1 MKKIIAVLLCLVLAA
16 ASVLALAEDAGDKA
30 YVIEKAIRVFLVS
43 NFNDQK
49 ILNLINNNK
58 VPVTMVS
65 PNEMNKM
72 SNNGV
77 HQGVAAELKPYQT
90 VSLEEIILKAKK
102 KDKKIIVMLDGIED
116 PHNLGAILR
125 SADVF
130 EASGI
135 ILPKHNSVSL
145 NATVAKTSA
154 GAINYVPV
162 AVVNN
167 LNQAISKLKEEGYWV
182 VATDGSAEISYSS
195 IKYDF
200 PVVVVI
206 GSEGKGV
213 SPLVLKNSDYI
224 VKIPQFG
231 HVNSLNASVAAGI
244 LLAEVHKSN
253 I

>member
-1 MKKIIAVLLCLVLAA
+1 MNNKETNFIYGKNP
-16 ASVLALAEDAGDKA
+16 
-30 YVIEKAIRVFLVS
+30 VIEAINAKKAIRVFLVS

-65 PNEMNKM
+65 PSEMNKM

-102 KDKKIIVMLDGIED
+102 KEKKIIVMLDGIED

>member
-1 MKKIIAVLLCLVLAA
+1 MNKDTNFIYGKNP
-16 ASVLALAEDAGDKA
+16 
-30 YVIEKAIRVFLVS
+30 VIEAINAKKAIKVFLVS
-43 NFNDQK
+43 NFSDQK
-49 ILNLINNNK
+49 ILSLIKNNK
-58 VPVTMVS
+58 VPIS
-65 PNEMNKM
+65 YIAPNEMDKM

-77 HQGVAAELKPYQT
+77 HQGIGAELKPYQT
-90 VSLEEIILKAKK
+90 VSLEEIIYKAKK

-162 AVVNN
+162 AIVNN
-167 LNQAISKLKEEGYWV
+167 LNQAIATLKQEGYWIV
-182 VATDGSAEISYSS
+182 STDGSATISYSS

-213 SPLVLKNSDYI
+213 SSLVLKNSDYI

>member
-1 MKKIIAVLLCLVLAA
+1 MNKDINLIYGKNP
-16 ASVLALAEDAGDKA
+16 
-30 YVIEKAIRVFLVS
+30 VIEAINAKKALKVFLVH

-49 ILNLINNNK
+49 VINLIKDNK
-58 VPVTMVS
+58 LPVVSIS
-65 PNEMNKM
+65 PNEMEKM
-72 SNNGV
+72 CDGGV
-77 HQGVAAELKPYQT
+77 HQGLAAELKPYQT
-90 VSLEEIILKAKK
+90 VSLEEIIIKANKK
-102 KDKKIIVMLDGIED
+102 NKKIIVMLDNIND

-130 EASGI
+130 EAAGI

-167 LNQAISKLKEEGYWV
+167 LNQAIKTLKEEGYWV
-182 VATDGSAEISYSS
+182 VSTDGSATIDYSS

-244 LLAEVHKSN
+244 LLAEVHKTN

>member
-1 MKKIIAVLLCLVLAA
+1 MNNKETNFIYGKNP
-16 ASVLALAEDAGDKA
+16 
-30 YVIEKAIRVFLVS
+30 VIEAINAKKAIRVFLVS

-58 VPVTMVS
+58 VPVSMVS

-102 KDKKIIVMLDGIED
+102 KDKKIIVILDGIED

-130 EASGI
+130 EVSGI

>member
-1 MKKIIAVLLCLVLAA
+1 MNKDINLIYGKNP
-16 ASVLALAEDAGDKA
+16 
-30 YVIEKAIRVFLVS
+30 VIEAINARKALKVFLVH

-49 ILNLINNNK
+49 VINLIKDNK
-58 VPVTMVS
+58 LPVVNIS
-65 PNEMNKM
+65 SNEMEKM
-72 SNNGV
+72 CDGGV
-77 HQGVAAELKPYQT
+77 HQGLAAELKPYQT
-90 VSLEEIILKAKK
+90 VSLEEIIVKANKK
-102 KDKKIIVMLDGIED
+102 NKKIIVMLDNIND

-130 EASGI
+130 ETSGI
-135 ILPKHNSVSL
+135 VLPKHNSVSL

-167 LNQAISKLKEEGYWV
+167 LNQAIKTLKEEGYWV
-182 VATDGSAEISYSS
+182 VSTDGSATIDYSS

-224 VKIPQFG
+224 VKIPQYG

-244 LLAEVHKSN
+244 LLAEVHKTN

>member
-1 MKKIIAVLLCLVLAA
+1 MNKDINLIYGKNP
-16 ASVLALAEDAGDKA
+16 
-30 YVIEKAIRVFLVS
+30 VIEAMRAKKALKVFVVT

-49 ILNLINNNK
+49 ILSLIKENRLNMQFIN
-58 VPVTMVS
+58 
-65 PNEMNKM
+65 PNEMDKM
-72 SNNGV
+72 CDGV
-77 HQGVAAELKPYQT
+77 HQGIAAELKPYQT
-90 VSLEEIILKAKK
+90 VSLEEIIYKAKNK
-102 KDKKIIVMLDGIED
+102 QKKIIVMLDGIED

-167 LNQAISKLKEEGYWV
+167 LNQAIKTLKDEGYWIV
-182 VATDGSAEISYSS
+182 STDGSANISYSS

-213 SPLVLKNSDYI
+213 SSLVLKNSDYI

-253 I
+253 T

>member
-1 MKKIIAVLLCLVLAA
+1 MNKDINLIYGKNP
-16 ASVLALAEDAGDKA
+16 
-30 YVIEKAIRVFLVS
+30 VIEAIRAKKALKVFLVN
-43 NFNDQK
+43 NFSDQK
-49 ILNLINNNK
+49 INNLIKENRLD
-58 VPVTMVS
+58 VVYIS
-65 PNEMNKM
+65 PNEMDKM
-72 SNNGV
+72 CNGV
-77 HQGVAAELKPYQT
+77 HQGIAAELKPYQT
-90 VSLEEIILKAKK
+90 VSLEEIIHKAKNK
-102 KDKKIIVMLDGIED
+102 EKKIIVMLDGIED

-167 LNQAISKLKEEGYWV
+167 LNQAIKTLKDEGYWIV
-182 VATDGSAEISYSS
+182 STDGSATQSYSS

-213 SPLVLKNSDYI
+213 SSLVIKNSDYI

>member
-1 MKKIIAVLLCLVLAA
+1 MNKDINLVY
-16 ASVLALAEDAGDKA
+16 GKNP
-30 YVIEKAIRVFLVS
+30 VIEAIRAKKALKVFVVN

-49 ILNLINNNK
+49 VLSLIKENHLSL
-58 VPVTMVS
+58 VS
-65 PNEMNKM
+65 IPLVEMEKM
-72 SNNGV
+72 CNGV
-77 HQGVAAELKPYQT
+77 HQGIAAELKPYQT
-90 VSLEEIILKAKK
+90 VSLEEIIAKAKK
-102 KDKKIIVMLDGIED
+102 KEKKIIVMLDGIED
-116 PHNLGAILR
+116 PHNLGAIMR

-130 EASGI
+130 ETSGI
-135 ILPKHNSVSL
+135 ILPKHNSVTL

-167 LNQAISKLKEEGYWV
+167 LNQAIKTLKEEGYWV
-182 VATDGSAEISYSS
+182 VSTDGSANISYSS

-213 SPLVLKNSDYI
+213 SSLVLKNSDYI
-224 VKIPQFG
+224 VKIPQYG

-253 I
+253 S

>member
-1 MKKIIAVLLCLVLAA
+1 MNKDINLIYGKNP
-16 ASVLALAEDAGDKA
+16 
-30 YVIEKAIRVFLVS
+30 VIEAINAKKALKVFLVH

-49 ILNLINNNK
+49 VINLVRDNK
-58 VPVTMVS
+58 LPVVNIS
-65 PNEMNKM
+65 PNEMEKM
-72 SNNGV
+72 CDGGV
-77 HQGVAAELKPYQT
+77 HQGLAAELKPYQT
-90 VSLEEIILKAKK
+90 VSLEEIIIKANKK
-102 KDKKIIVMLDGIED
+102 NKKIIVMLDNIND

-130 EASGI
+130 EAAGI
-135 ILPKHNSVSL
+135 VLPKHNSVSL

-167 LNQAISKLKEEGYWV
+167 LNQAIKTLKEEGYWV
-182 VATDGSAEISYSS
+182 VSTDGSATIDYSS

-213 SPLVLKNSDYI
+213 SPLVLKNSDYV

-244 LLAEVHKSN
+244 LLAEVHKTN

>member
-1 MKKIIAVLLCLVLAA
+1 MNNKETNLIYGKNP
-16 ASVLALAEDAGDKA
+16 
-30 YVIEKAIRVFLVS
+30 VIEAINAKKALRVFLVS
-43 NFNDQK
+43 TFSDQK
-49 ILNLINNNK
+49 VLSLIKNNK
-58 VPVTMVS
+58 VAVSTVS
-65 PNEMNKM
+65 PNEMDKM

-77 HQGVAAELKPYQT
+77 HQGIAAELKPYQT
-90 VSLEEIILKAKK
+90 VSLEEILIKAKK
-102 KDKKIIVMLDGIED
+102 KEKKIIVMLDGIED

-162 AVVNN
+162 SVVNN
-167 LNQAISKLKEEGYWV
+167 LNQAIKTLKEEGYWIV
-182 VATDGSAEISYSS
+182 STDGGATISYSS

-213 SPLVLKNSDYI
+213 SSLVLKNSDYI

-253 I
+253 F

>member
-1 MKKIIAVLLCLVLAA
+1 MNKDINLVY
-16 ASVLALAEDAGDKA
+16 GKNP
-30 YVIEKAIRVFLVS
+30 VIEAIRAKKALKVFVIS

-49 ILNLINNNK
+49 ILNLIKENRLN
-58 VPVTMVS
+58 MVS
-65 PNEMNKM
+65 VSPGEMEKM
-72 SNNGV
+72 CPGV

-90 VSLEEIILKAKK
+90 VSLGEIVAKAKK
-102 KDKKIIVMLDGIED
+102 REKKIIVMLDGIED
-116 PHNLGAILR
+116 PHNLGAIMR
-125 SADVF
+125 NADVF

-135 ILPKHNSVSL
+135 ILPKHNSVTL

-167 LNQAISKLKEEGYWV
+167 LNQAIKELKEEGYWIV
-182 VATDGSAEISYSS
+182 STDGSATISYSS

-213 SPLVLKNSDYI
+213 SSLVLKNSDYI

-253 I
+253 S

>member
-1 MKKIIAVLLCLVLAA
+1 MNKDINLIYGKNP
-16 ASVLALAEDAGDKA
+16 
-30 YVIEKAIRVFLVS
+30 VIEAINARKALKVFLVH

-49 ILNLINNNK
+49 VINLIRDNK
-58 VPVTMVS
+58 LPVVNIS
-65 PNEMNKM
+65 PNEMEKM
-72 SNNGV
+72 CDGGV
-77 HQGVAAELKPYQT
+77 HQGLAAELKPYQT
-90 VSLEEIILKAKK
+90 VSLEEIIIKANKK
-102 KDKKIIVMLDGIED
+102 NKKIIVMLDNIND

-130 EASGI
+130 EAAGI
-135 ILPKHNSVSL
+135 VLPKHNSVSL

-167 LNQAISKLKEEGYWV
+167 LNQAIKTLKEEGYWV
-182 VATDGSAEISYSS
+182 VSTDGSATIDYSS

-213 SPLVLKNSDYI
+213 SPLVLKNSDYV

-244 LLAEVHKSN
+244 LLAEVHKTN

>member
-1 MKKIIAVLLCLVLAA
+1 MKDLNLIYGKNP
-16 ASVLALAEDAGDKA
+16 
-30 YVIEKAIRVFLVS
+30 VIEAIRAKKAIKVFVVN

-49 ILNLINNNK
+49 ILSMIKESHLN
-58 VPVTMVS
+58 VVTIS
-65 PNEMNKM
+65 SLEMDKM
-72 SNNGV
+72 CDGV

-90 VSLEEIILKAKK
+90 VSLEEIIIKAKK
-102 KDKKIIVMLDGIED
+102 KEKKIIVMLDNISD
-116 PHNLGAILR
+116 PHNLGAIMR

-135 ILPKHNSVSL
+135 IIPKHNSVTL

-167 LNQAISKLKEEGYWV
+167 LNQAIKTLKDEGFWV
-182 VATDGSAEISYSS
+182 VSTDGSAELSYSS

-200 PVVVVI
+200 PVVIVI

-224 VKIPQFG
+224 VKIPQYG

-253 I
+253 S

>member
-1 MKKIIAVLLCLVLAA
+1 MKDINLIYGKNP
-16 ASVLALAEDAGDKA
+16 
-30 YVIEKAIRVFLVS
+30 VIEAIRTNKALKIFVVS

-49 ILNLINNNK
+49 ILNLISDNK
-58 VPVTMVS
+58 LNIVNIS
-65 PNEMNKM
+65 PNEMDKM
-72 SNNGV
+72 CGGV
-77 HQGVAAELKPYQT
+77 HQGIAAELKPYQT
-90 VSLEEIILKAKK
+90 VSLEEIIAKAKK
-102 KDKKIIVMLDGIED
+102 KEKKIIVMLDGIED
-116 PHNLGAILR
+116 PHNLGAIMR

-167 LNQAISKLKEEGYWV
+167 LNQAIKELKEEGYWIV
-182 VATDGSAEISYSS
+182 STDGSAQISYSS

-213 SPLVLKNSDYI
+213 SSLVLKNSDYI

>member
-1 MKKIIAVLLCLVLAA
+1 MKDINLIYGKNP
-16 ASVLALAEDAGDKA
+16 
-30 YVIEKAIRVFLVS
+30 VIEAIRTKKALKIFVVS

-49 ILNLINNNK
+49 ILNLISDNK
-58 VPVTMVS
+58 LNIVS
-65 PNEMNKM
+65 ISLNEMDKM
-72 SNNGV
+72 CGGV
-77 HQGVAAELKPYQT
+77 HQGIAAELKPYQT
-90 VSLEEIILKAKK
+90 VSLEEIIAKAKK
-102 KDKKIIVMLDGIED
+102 KEKKIIVMLDGIED
-116 PHNLGAILR
+116 PHNLGAIMR

-135 ILPKHNSVSL
+135 ILPKHNSVTL

-167 LNQAISKLKEEGYWV
+167 LNQAIKQLKEEGYWIV
-182 VATDGSAEISYSS
+182 STDGSAQISYSS

-213 SPLVLKNSDYI
+213 SSLVLKKSDYI

>member
-1 MKKIIAVLLCLVLAA
+1 MNKDINLIYGKNP
-16 ASVLALAEDAGDKA
+16 
-30 YVIEKAIRVFLVS
+30 VIEAIRAKKAIKVFLTS

-49 ILNLINNNK
+49 ILSLIKENK
-58 VPVTMVS
+58 INFVTIN
-65 PNEMNKM
+65 PNEMDKM
-72 SNNGV
+72 ANNGV
-77 HQGVAAELKPYQT
+77 HQGIAAELKPYQT
-90 VSLEEIILKAKK
+90 VSLEEIIYKAKN

-135 ILPKHNSVSL
+135 ILPKHNSVTL

-162 AVVNN
+162 AIVNN
-167 LNQAISKLKEEGYWV
+167 LNQAIKTLKEEGYWIV
-182 VATDGSAEISYSS
+182 STDGSAEISYASLE
-195 IKYDF
+195 YDF

-213 SPLVLKNSDYI
+213 SSLVLKNSDYI

>member
-1 MKKIIAVLLCLVLAA
+1 MNKDINLIYGKNP
-16 ASVLALAEDAGDKA
+16 
-30 YVIEKAIRVFLVS
+30 VIEAINARKALKVFLVH

-49 ILNLINNNK
+49 VINLIKDNK
-58 VPVTMVS
+58 LPVVNIS
-65 PNEMNKM
+65 PNEMEKM
-72 SNNGV
+72 CDGGV
-77 HQGVAAELKPYQT
+77 HQGLAAELKPYQT
-90 VSLEEIILKAKK
+90 VSLEEIIIKANKK
-102 KDKKIIVMLDGIED
+102 NKKIIVMLDNIND

-130 EASGI
+130 EAAGI
-135 ILPKHNSVSL
+135 VLPKHNSVSL

-167 LNQAISKLKEEGYWV
+167 LNQAIKTLKEEGYWV
-182 VATDGSAEISYSS
+182 VSTDGSATIDYSS

-213 SPLVLKNSDYI
+213 SPLVLKNSDYV

-244 LLAEVHKSN
+244 LLAEVHKTN

>member
-1 MKKIIAVLLCLVLAA
+1 MKDLNLIYGKNP
-16 ASVLALAEDAGDKA
+16 
-30 YVIEKAIRVFLVS
+30 VIEAIRAKKAIKVFVVN

-49 ILNLINNNK
+49 ILSLLKDSHLNVVNISSL
-58 VPVTMVS
+58 
-65 PNEMNKM
+65 EMDKM
-72 SNNGV
+72 CDGV

-90 VSLEEIILKAKK
+90 VSLEEIIIKAKK
-102 KDKKIIVMLDGIED
+102 KEKKIIVMLDNISD
-116 PHNLGAILR
+116 PHNLGAIMR

-135 ILPKHNSVSL
+135 IIPKHNSVTL

-167 LNQAISKLKEEGYWV
+167 LNQAIKTLKDEGYWV
-182 VATDGSAEISYSS
+182 VSTDGSAELSYSS

-200 PVVVVI
+200 PVVIVI

-224 VKIPQFG
+224 VKIPQYG

-244 LLAEVHKSN
+244 LLAEVHK
-253 I
+253 

>member
-1 MKKIIAVLLCLVLAA
+1 MNKEINLIYGKNP
-16 ASVLALAEDAGDKA
+16 
-30 YVIEKAIRVFLVS
+30 VIEAIRAKKALKVFVVS

-49 ILNLINNNK
+49 ILNLIKENRLN
-58 VPVTMVS
+58 MVSIS
-65 PNEMNKM
+65 PNEMDKM
-72 SNNGV
+72 CNGV
-77 HQGVAAELKPYQT
+77 HQGIAAELKPYQT
-90 VSLEEIILKAKK
+90 VSLEEIIYKAKNK
-102 KDKKIIVMLDGIED
+102 EKKIIVMLDGIED

-167 LNQAISKLKEEGYWV
+167 LNQAISKLKEEGYWIV
-182 VATDGSAEISYSS
+182 STDGSAEISYSS
-195 IKYDF
+195 LKYDF
-200 PVVVVI
+200 PVVVVV
-206 GSEGKGV
+206 GSEGRGV
-213 SPLVLKNSDYI
+213 SSLVLKNSDYI

>member
-1 MKKIIAVLLCLVLAA
+1 MNKEINLIYGKNP
-16 ASVLALAEDAGDKA
+16 
-30 YVIEKAIRVFLVS
+30 VIEAIRAKRALKVFVIT

-49 ILNLINNNK
+49 ILNLIKENHLN
-58 VPVTMVS
+58 MVS
-65 PNEMNKM
+65 ITLNEMEKM
-72 SNNGV
+72 CHGV
-77 HQGVAAELKPYQT
+77 HQGIAAELKPYQT
-90 VSLEEIILKAKK
+90 VSLEEIIAKAKK
-102 KDKKIIVMLDGIED
+102 KEKKIIVMLDNISD

-135 ILPKHNSVSL
+135 ILPKHNSVTL

-162 AVVNN
+162 AIVNN
-167 LNQAISKLKEEGYWV
+167 LNQAIKELKEEGYWV
-182 VATDGSAEISYSS
+182 VSTDGSADISYSS
-195 IKYDF
+195 LKFDF
-200 PVVVVI
+200 PVVIVI

-213 SPLVLKNSDYI
+213 SSLVLKNSDYI

-253 I
+253 S

>member
-1 MKKIIAVLLCLVLAA
+1 MQCRRRDGLRVLLPVR
-16 ASVLALAEDAGDKA
+16 SGGAEED
-30 YVIEKAIRVFLVS
+30 S
-43 NFNDQK
+43 
-49 ILNLINNNK
+49 
-58 VPVTMVS
+58 
-65 PNEMNKM
+65 
-72 SNNGV
+72 
-77 HQGVAAELKPYQT
+77 AAECQAGHRGRGACRPEDRARGPEAGLPDPALRPAPGREGRPRGQLFF
-90 VSLEEIILKAKK
+90 SGLELGLPVLELLFGLFQF
-102 KDKKIIVMLDGIED
+102 VELFDGIED
-116 PHNLGAILR
+116 PHNLGAIMR

-135 ILPKHNSVSL
+135 ILPKHNSVTL

-167 LNQAISKLKEEGYWV
+167 LNQAIKELKDEGFWIV
-182 VATDGSAEISYSS
+182 STDGSATISYSS

-213 SPLVLKNSDYI
+213 SSLVLKNSDYI

-253 I
+253 S

>member
-1 MKKIIAVLLCLVLAA
+1 MKDINLIYGKNP
-16 ASVLALAEDAGDKA
+16 
-30 YVIEKAIRVFLVS
+30 VIEAIKAKKALKVFVINS
-43 NFNDQK
+43 FNDQK
-49 ILNLINNNK
+49 ALNLIRENRLSIVN
-58 VPVTMVS
+58 VPLA
-65 PNEMNKM
+65 EMDKM
-72 SNNGV
+72 CNGV
-77 HQGVAAELKPYQT
+77 HQGIAAELKPYQT
-90 VSLEEIILKAKK
+90 VSLEEIIIKAKK
-102 KDKKIIVMLDGIED
+102 KDKKVIVMLDGIED
-116 PHNLGAILR
+116 PHNLGAIMR

-135 ILPKHNSVSL
+135 VLPKHNSVSL

-167 LNQAISKLKEEGYWV
+167 LNQAIKTLKEEGYWIV
-182 VATDGSAEISYSS
+182 STDGSAEISYSS
-195 IKYDF
+195 LKYDF
-200 PVVVVI
+200 PVVIII

-253 I
+253 T

>member
-1 MKKIIAVLLCLVLAA
+1 MNKDINFVYGKNP
-16 ASVLALAEDAGDKA
+16 
-30 YVIEKAIRVFLVS
+30 VIEGINAKKVLKVFLVT

-49 ILNLINNNK
+49 IINLIKENK
-58 VPVTMVS
+58 INCVTVS
-65 PNEMNKM
+65 PSEMDRM
-72 SNNGV
+72 SEGGV

-90 VSLEEIILKAKK
+90 VSLEEIIFKARKK
-102 KDKKIIVMLDGIED
+102 EKKIIVMLDNISD

-130 EASGI
+130 EASGV

-167 LNQAISKLKEEGYWV
+167 LNQAIKTLKDEGYWI
-182 VATDGSAEISYSS
+182 VATDGSATISYSS

-213 SPLVLKNSDYI
+213 SSLVLKNSDYI

-244 LLAEVHKSN
+244 LLAEVHK
-253 I
+253 

>member
-1 MKKIIAVLLCLVLAA
+1 MNKDINLIYGKNP
-16 ASVLALAEDAGDKA
+16 
-30 YVIEKAIRVFLVS
+30 VIEAINARKALKVFLVH

-49 ILNLINNNK
+49 VLNLIKDNK
-58 VPVTMVS
+58 LPVVNVS
-65 PNEMNKM
+65 PNEMEKM
-72 SNNGV
+72 CDGGV
-77 HQGVAAELKPYQT
+77 HQGLAAELKPYQT
-90 VSLEEIILKAKK
+90 VSLEEIIIMANKK
-102 KDKKIIVMLDGIED
+102 NKKIIVMLDNIND

-130 EASGI
+130 EAAGI
-135 ILPKHNSVSL
+135 VLPKHNSVSL

-167 LNQAISKLKEEGYWV
+167 LNQAIKTLKEEGYWV
-182 VATDGSAEISYSS
+182 VSTDGSATIDYSS

-244 LLAEVHKSN
+244 LLAEVHKTN

>member
-1 MKKIIAVLLCLVLAA
+1 MNKEINLIYGKNP
-16 ASVLALAEDAGDKA
+16 
-30 YVIEKAIRVFLVS
+30 VIEAIKAKKALKVFVIT

-49 ILNLINNNK
+49 ILNLIKENHLDMISI
-58 VPVTMVS
+58 P
-65 PNEMNKM
+65 PNEMERM
-72 SNNGV
+72 CHGV
-77 HQGVAAELKPYQT
+77 HQGVAAELKPYQI
-90 VSLEEIILKAKK
+90 VSLQEIILKAKK
-102 KDKKIIVMLDGIED
+102 KEKKIIVMLDGIED
-116 PHNLGAILR
+116 PHNLGAIMR
-125 SADVF
+125 SSDVF

-135 ILPKHNSVSL
+135 ILPKHNSVTL

-167 LNQAISKLKEEGYWV
+167 LNQAIKELKEEGYWIV
-182 VATDGSAEISYSS
+182 STDGSATISYSS

-213 SPLVLKNSDYI
+213 SSLVLKNSDYI

-244 LLAEVHKSN
+244 LLAEIHKSN
-253 I
+253 S

>member
-1 MKKIIAVLLCLVLAA
+1 MNKDINLVY
-16 ASVLALAEDAGDKA
+16 GKNP
-30 YVIEKAIRVFLVS
+30 VIEAIRAKKALKVFVVA
-43 NFNDQK
+43 NFNNQK
-49 ILNLINNNK
+49 VLNLIEDNK
-58 VPVTMVS
+58 LNMVSIS
-65 PNEMNKM
+65 PNEMDKM
-72 SNNGV
+72 CNGV
-77 HQGVAAELKPYQT
+77 HQGIAAELKPYQT
-90 VSLEEIILKAKK
+90 VSLEEIIIKAKK
-102 KDKKIIVMLDGIED
+102 KEKKIIVMLDGIED
-116 PHNLGAILR
+116 PHNLGAIMR

-135 ILPKHNSVSL
+135 ILPKHNSVTL

-167 LNQAISKLKEEGYWV
+167 LNQAIKELKEEGFWIV
-182 VATDGSAEISYSS
+182 STDGSATIDYSS

-213 SPLVLKNSDYI
+213 SSLVLKNSDYI

-253 I
+253 S

>member
-1 MKKIIAVLLCLVLAA
+1 MKDINLVY
-16 ASVLALAEDAGDKA
+16 GKNP
-30 YVIEKAIRVFLVS
+30 VIEAIRAKKALKVFLTN

-49 ILNLINNNK
+49 IIALIKDSNIAISN
-58 VPVTMVS
+58 VS
-65 PNEMNKM
+65 PNEMDKM
-72 SNNGV
+72 ANGGV
-77 HQGVAAELKPYQT
+77 HQGIAAELKPYQT
-90 VSLEEIILKAKK
+90 VSLEEIIAKAKK

-130 EASGI
+130 EAAGI

-162 AVVNN
+162 SVVNN
-167 LNQAISKLKEEGYWV
+167 LNQAIKTLKDEGYWV
-182 VATDGSAEISYSS
+182 VATDGSATISYSS

-224 VKIPQFG
+224 VKIPQYG

-253 I
+253 T

>member
-1 MKKIIAVLLCLVLAA
+1 MSKEINLIYGKNP
-16 ASVLALAEDAGDKA
+16 
-30 YVIEKAIRVFLVS
+30 VIEAIRAKKALKVFVTNS
-43 NFNDQK
+43 FSDQK
-49 ILNLINNNK
+49 ILNLIKENHLN
-58 VPVTMVS
+58 VSYIS
-65 PNEMNKM
+65 PNEMDKM
-72 SNNGV
+72 CNGV
-77 HQGVAAELKPYQT
+77 HQGIAAELKPYQT
-90 VSLEEIILKAKK
+90 VSLEEIIYKAKN

-167 LNQAISKLKEEGYWV
+167 LNQAISKLKEEGYWIV
-182 VATDGSAEISYSS
+182 STDGGAEISYSS
-195 IKYDF
+195 LKYDF
-200 PVVVVI
+200 PVVVVV
-206 GSEGKGV
+206 GSEGRGV
-213 SPLVLKNSDYI
+213 SSLVLKNSDYI

>member
-1 MKKIIAVLLCLVLAA
+1 MNKDINLIYGKNP
-16 ASVLALAEDAGDKA
+16 
-30 YVIEKAIRVFLVS
+30 VIEAINAKKALKVFLVY
-43 NFNDQK
+43 NFSDQK
-49 ILNLINNNK
+49 VLNLIKENK
-58 VPVTMVS
+58 LPVVNVS
-65 PNEMNKM
+65 PSEMEKM
-72 SNNGV
+72 ANGGV
-77 HQGVAAELKPYQT
+77 HQGLAAELKPYQT
-90 VSLEEIILKAKK
+90 VSLEEIIAKAKK
-102 KDKKIIVMLDGIED
+102 KKKKIIVMLDNIED

-130 EASGI
+130 EASGVV
-135 ILPKHNSVSL
+135 LPKHNSVSL

-167 LNQAISKLKEEGYWV
+167 LNQAIKQLKEEGYWV
-182 VATDGSAEISYSS
+182 VSTDGSATISYSS
-195 IKYDF
+195 LKYDF

-213 SPLVLKNSDYI
+213 SSLVLKNSDYV

-244 LLAEVHKSN
+244 LLAEVHKAN

>member
-1 MKKIIAVLLCLVLAA
+1 MNKDINLIYGKNP
-16 ASVLALAEDAGDKA
+16 
-30 YVIEKAIRVFLVS
+30 VIEAINAKKALKVFLVH

-49 ILNLINNNK
+49 VVTLIRDNK
-58 VPVTMVS
+58 LPVVNIS
-65 PNEMNKM
+65 PNEMEKM
-72 SNNGV
+72 CDGGV
-77 HQGVAAELKPYQT
+77 HQGLAAELKPYQT
-90 VSLEEIILKAKK
+90 VSLEEIIIKANKK
-102 KDKKIIVMLDGIED
+102 NKKIIVMLDNIND

-130 EASGI
+130 EAAGI
-135 ILPKHNSVSL
+135 VLPKHNSVSL

-167 LNQAISKLKEEGYWV
+167 LNQAIKTLKEEGYWV
-182 VATDGSAEISYSS
+182 VSTDGSATIDYSS

-213 SPLVLKNSDYI
+213 SPLVLKNSDYV

-244 LLAEVHKSN
+244 LLAEVHKTN